1 MTKCEICNYDKLV
14 YVYKDTQPIDQF
26 NNKNIN
32 LKICKKCGFL
42 FQNPKPTAIFLN
54 SYYSEN
60 INSSGKVFNNL
71 NKSKIS
77 KFTQRYNFLKKNLN
91 LNKIVSI
98 LEIGSAKLEFLNKF
112 TRQNKLLTAVDPSL
126 IKKYNSKIKLEKK
139 FLENFKTKKNFNLI
153 CFFSVLE
160 HVRNIKN
167 FIKTINH
174 LQNYGQKIYL
184 EIPNSN
190 FPKQT
195 LAEFYNFEHIS
206 HFNNFT
212 ISYFLKNQ
220 GYKVFKKEINKNFIR
235 ILATKVKKDKLYIL
249 PKNNNFKLTI
259 KIIKN
264 YSHKRTL
271 LRKKIYNKISEFL
284 KLNKF
289 SKIGIYGAGIHTIY
303 LKNN

>member
-1 MTKCEICNYDKLV
+1 M
-14 YVYKDTQPIDQF
+14 
-26 NNKNIN
+26 
-32 LKICKKCGFL
+32 
-42 FQNPKPTAIFLN
+42 
-54 SYYSEN
+54 
-60 INSSGKVFNNL
+60 
-71 NKSKIS
+71 
-77 KFTQRYNFLKKNLN
+77 
-91 LNKIVSI
+91 
-98 LEIGSAKLEFLNKF
+98 
-112 TRQNKLLTAVDPSL
+112 LTAVDPSL
-126 IKKYNSKIKLEKK
+126 IKKYNNKIKLKKK
-139 FLENFKTKKNFNLI
+139 FLENFKTKKKFDLI

-303 LKNN
+303 LKKIIKKNLSI